1 MRSLLHITLAMLLA
15 GCGDAAQHAA
25 EKALHQGAAP
35 YHDQR
40 YTEAAAIY
48 ASATYDPRVAYNL
61 GNALYRMNL
70 PDSATKTF
78 GMVPPSDAD
87 TALLV
92 ATRYNMANAWTT
104 IALEADSAIAKCQ
117 EQLEHSLIE
126 GEDIARKVRMAV
138 TRDSL
143 IHARQRLDHLVDSAL
158 IQGANAYKGSLRMA
172 PADEDARYNLA
183 FVQRWIA
190 QRRKEAEQRR
200 QDQEKN
206 EEKTLTE
213 KALLLMK
220 KADELVD
227 LYKFTEALQ
236 LLQEGLKAE
245 PSLQQKQEYMN
256 KLDVVTKAAKAQ

>member
-40 YTEAAAIY
+40 YAEAAAIY

-190 QRRKEAEQRR
+190 Q
-200 QDQEKN
+200 EKN